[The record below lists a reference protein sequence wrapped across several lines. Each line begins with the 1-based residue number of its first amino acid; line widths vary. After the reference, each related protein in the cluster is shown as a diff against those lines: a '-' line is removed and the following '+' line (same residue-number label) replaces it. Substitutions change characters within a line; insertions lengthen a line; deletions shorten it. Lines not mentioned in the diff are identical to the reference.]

1 MIFFSGYQI
10 RLDNVLEEDAP
21 FDICSCQVS
30 DSFVVVDDKLIFFL
44 KFSIVCFFLGY
55 TFAFTL
61 GIISGNDLSANNL
74 TNQIPCLLVFGN

>member
-1 MIFFSGYQI
+1 MTFFSGYQI

-30 DSFVVVDDKLIFFL
+30 DSFVVVYDKLIFFFKFF

-61 GIISGNDLSANNL
+61 G
-74 TNQIPCLLVFGN
+74 

>member
-30 DSFVVVDDKLIFFL
+30 DSFVVMYDKLIFFF
-44 KFSIVCFFLGY
+44 KFLNFLL
-55 TFAFTL
+55 FVSFWV
-61 GIISGNDLSANNL
+61 IH
-74 TNQIPCLLVFGN
+74 LLLL